1 MYCNFVGSPTTVT
14 PVSSLNAALVCFH
27 PLSTLWFTDNL
38 HLVFLVLLLLQTIL
52 AFARTCAWCAPF
64 WFSCPVLGSD
74 PAEVCRSH
82 VIKLPMATSCFFL
95 LWKDC
100 HRLLCLNVGP
110 PNLLH
115 LLCAQLTAMVSVPG
129 YITYL
134 TRTSSIQ
141 WYVCKQV
148 QSTRNSWKLAR
159 EIKRSSPSRP
169 AGGAG
174 GSSEAGCMSWNSVLS
189 WLAAWNGLVGRLVES
204 SHGSAHCATAV
215 TGSFWGCIF
224 NFFLFAGKLA
234 KVSTRRDPQRRPG
247 HRGVR
252 NSRAGEYQNQSEGEH
267 WLAASQW

>member
-1 MYCNFVGSPTTVT
+1 M
-14 PVSSLNAALVCFH
+14 LLLVYFH
-27 PLSTLWFTDNL
+27 PPVNTMIHRQFTPCFSGATSPAKDPRFCTNTCVL
-38 HLVFLVLLLLQTIL
+38 CSILVLVPCLH
-52 AFARTCAWCAPF
+52 
-64 WFSCPVLGSD
+64 SD
-74 PAEVCRSH
+74 PAKVCWSQA
-82 VIKLPMATSCFFL
+82 IKPPLATSCFL
-95 LWKDC
+95 SLWEDC
-100 HRLLCLNVGP
+100 HRLLCLNLGP

-115 LLCAQLTAMVSVPG
+115 LLCAQLTAMLSVLG
-129 YITYL
+129 YMTYL

-141 WYVCKQV
+141 WYVHKQV
-148 QSTRNSWKLAR
+148 QSTRKSWKLPG

-252 NSRAGEYQNQSEGEH
+252 NSRAGEHQNQSEGEH
-267 WLAASQW
+267 WLAASQC